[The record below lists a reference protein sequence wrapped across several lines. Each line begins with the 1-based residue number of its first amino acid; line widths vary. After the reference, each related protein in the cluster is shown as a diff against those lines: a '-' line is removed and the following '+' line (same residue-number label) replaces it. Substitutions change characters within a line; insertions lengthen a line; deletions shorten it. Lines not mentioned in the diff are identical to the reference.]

1 MYLALTQGMAEWLL
15 PKIGVIEKIHN
26 VLLEIARNPKALAG
40 AIFLEGPF
48 RLAANSEGT
57 LLSLW
62 HSDYLSGT
70 GEESLALIKLSGDTS
85 IFSELEISKE
95 SFERS
100 IYLANQRLQGLLVEG
115 AFMHRK
121 HDENIHTILA
131 GRGTDARQYSLGYY
145 DIISGGDESS
155 TRTLISAGPSDSFRA
170 VVKCINI
177 EMRSLE
183 SLRQQAN
190 ALINNSKLEKSN
202 ACDTFDLLAASVKGY
217 FEENLK
223 QDDFFHAQVNTSES
237 SITSDEVYKTLN
249 FTFKDWVKIDS
260 PLTEAQRKI
269 LTPDA
274 LDKNPIRILG
284 PGGSGKTLL
293 MQLLAIF
300 KVINSK
306 TQEKACKIL
315 YIVHSDAMRAK
326 VIQKFDVL
334 SSENPEL
341 YKKHITVTTLSE
353 YCRLKLGLE
362 LESIIDPDA
371 TDAKLYQLQQILEA
385 LASEKSS
392 YEKQI
397 ASSSLLTT
405 VYQNENFTDV
415 FAKLVLAEISIAIKG
430 HGYEQ
435 DRRRYVESERS
446 LSRFHGILTRDERD
460 FVFSLFEWY
469 HREVFEKYGALD
481 PDDIA
486 LSLFGSIKTPVWRLR
501 RRSEGFDYIF
511 VDEAQLFN
519 ENERRLFSLLS
530 NEKTSHV
537 PIALALDE
545 AQSFYGQSNAGLA
558 TLGIKDISNQSLD
571 SIRRSTME
579 IAKLAFFVIQRSTNL
594 FSSDFPDF
602 TSIESFHTP
611 AKDKKFGRPTLE
623 KETPDSRDFGRFIFR
638 RVREMRADNIRQI
651 AIISHTESY
660 WSAIEGELS
669 KSDLPFQVLRERGEK
684 IKADQPV
691 VVLCRPAQV
700 GGQEFD
706 AVIIVGL
713 EKGALT
719 VKENPALES
728 AIEQQMIRETYLS
741 ITRARYKVIFA
752 ISKSATEN
760 EILIDAVTSGL
771 ITKKQDS

>member
-1 MYLALTQGMAEWLL
+1 MYLALTQGMAEWLI
-15 PKIGVIEKIHN
+15 PKIGVIERIHN
-26 VLLEIARNPKALAG
+26 TICEITKSPEIISG
-40 AIFLEGPF
+40 SIFIEGPF
-48 RLAANSEGT
+48 RLACNVDGT
-57 LLSLW
+57 LLCLW

-70 GEESLALIKLSGDTS
+70 GDESLALIKLTGNMSL
-85 IFSELEISKE
+85 FAEPAISKE

-121 HDENIHTILA
+121 HDNNIHTLLA
-131 GRGTDARQYSLGYY
+131 GRGTEARQYSLGYY
-145 DIISGGDESS
+145 DIIKGAEESS

-170 VVKCINI
+170 VVHAIKEEINNLPP
-177 EMRSLE
+177 LE
-183 SLRQQAN
+183 QQAN
-190 ALINNSKLEKSN
+190 ALINNSKLAKSKP
-202 ACDTFDLLAASVKGY
+202 CSSLDKLAASIKGY
-217 FEENLK
+217 FEETPK
-223 QDDFFHAQVNTSES
+223 QDDFFHSQVTTSES
-237 SITSDEVYKTLN
+237 SITNDEVYKTLN
-249 FTFKDWVKIDS
+249 FTYWDWLKIDS
-260 PLTEAQRKI
+260 PLTEAQRRI

-293 MQLLAIF
+293 MQLLALS
-300 KVINSK
+300 KVINCLDRGD
-306 TQEKACKIL
+306 ECRIL
-315 YIVHSDAMRAK
+315 YIVHSEAMRSK
-326 VIQKFDVL
+326 VLQKFEILADKR
-334 SSENPEL
+334 PEL
-341 YKKHITVTTLSE
+341 HLDHITVSTLSE
-353 YCRLKLGLE
+353 YCRHKLGLE
-362 LESIIDPDA
+362 LESILDPDA
-371 TDAKLYQLQQILEA
+371 TDAKNYQLDQILQA
-385 LASEKSS
+385 LKEEKTA
-392 YEKQI
+392 YQKHICE
-397 ASSSLLTT
+397 SSLLTT
-405 VYQNENFTDV
+405 VYTNKNLTDI

-435 DRRRYVESERS
+435 DRRKYVENERN
-446 LSRFHGILTRDERD
+446 LSRFHGILSKNERD
-460 FVFSLFEWY
+460 FVFTLFEWY
-469 HREVFEKYGALD
+469 HHEVFEQYGALD

-501 RRSEGFDYIF
+501 RKREGFDYIF

-519 ENERRLFSLLS
+519 ENEKRLFSLLS
-530 NEKTSHV
+530 NDTKPHI

-571 SIRRSTME
+571 SIRRSTVE

-602 TSIESFHTP
+602 TSIDSFHTP
-611 AKDKKFGRPTLE
+611 GKGKQFGKPSLE
-623 KETPDSRDFGRFIFR
+623 KEAHDSPSFGRFILR

-651 AIISHTESY
+651 AIISHTETY
-660 WSAIEGELS
+660 WDQVESELA

-684 IKADQPV
+684 IKSDQPV

-752 ISKSATEN
+752 ISKTSTEN
-760 EILIDAVTSGL
+760 QILSDALTAEL
-771 ITKKQDS
+771 ITNKQ

>member
-1 MYLALTQGMAEWLL
+1 MYLAITQGMAEWLV
-15 PKIGVIEKIHN
+15 PKIGVIERIHN
-26 VLLEIARNPKALAG
+26 TLNEISKNPSIIAG
-40 AIFLEGPF
+40 KLFLEGPF
-48 RLAANSEGT
+48 RLAATIDGT
-57 LLSLW
+57 LVCLW

-70 GEESLALIKLSGDTS
+70 GDESLALIKLEGQMSL
-85 IFSELEISKE
+85 FAEPAISKE

-121 HDENIHTILA
+121 HESNIHTLLA
-131 GRGTDARQYSLGYY
+131 GRGTEARQYSLGYY
-145 DIISGGDESS
+145 DIIKGAEDSS

-170 VVKCINI
+170 VVQHIKSEIPNLL
-177 EMRSLE
+177 SLE
-183 SLRQQAN
+183 QQAN
-190 ALINNSKLEKSN
+190 AIINDSKLEKPHPS
-202 ACDTFDLLAASVKGY
+202 DILDRLANSIKSY
-217 FEENLK
+217 FEEITR
-223 QDDFFHAQVNTSES
+223 QDDFFESQVNTSETC
-237 SITSDEVYKTLN
+237 ITNDEVYKTLN
-249 FTFKDWVKIDS
+249 YTFRDWIKVDS
-260 PLTEAQRKI
+260 PLTEAQRKLLI
-269 LTPDA
+269 PDA
-274 LDKNPIRILG
+274 LDKSPIRVLG

-293 MQLLAIF
+293 MQLLAIN
-300 KVINSK
+300 KVINR
-306 TQEKACKIL
+306 KAKGDECKIL
-315 YIVHSDAMRAK
+315 YIVHSEAMRAK
-326 VIQKFDVL
+326 VIQKFEIL
-334 SSENPEL
+334 SSEHPEL
-341 YKKHITVTTLSE
+341 YADHITVTTLSE
-353 YCRLKLGLE
+353 YCRTKLGLD
-362 LESIIDPDA
+362 LESILDPDA
-371 TDAKLYQLQQILEA
+371 TDAKLYQLEQILKA
-385 LASEKSS
+385 LSHEKTAYKRQISE
-392 YEKQI
+392 
-397 ASSSLLTT
+397 SSLLTT
-405 VYQNENFTDV
+405 VYTNENLTDI

-435 DRRRYVESERS
+435 DRRRYVESERN
-446 LSRFHGILTRDERD
+446 LSRFHGILSRDERD
-460 FVFSLFEWY
+460 FVFTLFEWY
-469 HREVFEKYGALD
+469 HREVFEQYGALD

-501 RRSEGFDYIF
+501 RRKEGFDYIF

-519 ENERRLFSLLS
+519 ENEKRLFSLLS
-530 NEKTSHV
+530 NDAKPHI

-571 SIRRSTME
+571 SIRRSTVE

-602 TSIESFHTP
+602 TSIDSFHTP
-611 AKDKKFGRPTLE
+611 SKHRQFGKPSLE
-623 KETPDSRDFGRFIFR
+623 KESLDSPSFGRFILR

-651 AIISHTESY
+651 AIISHTETY
-660 WSAIEGELS
+660 WNQIEGELS

-684 IKADQPV
+684 IKSDQPV
-691 VVLCRPAQV
+691 VILSRPAQV

-752 ISKSATEN
+752 ISKTSSEN
-760 EILIDAVTSGL
+760 EILSDAIAANLIID
-771 ITKKQDS
+771 K

>member
-15 PKIGVIEKIHN
+15 PKIGVIERIHN
-26 VLLEIARNPKALAG
+26 VLCEIVRTPKILSG
-40 AIFLEGPF
+40 SIFLEGPF

-57 LLSLW
+57 LLCLW
-62 HSDYLSGT
+62 HADYLSGT
-70 GEESLALIKLSGDTS
+70 GDESFALIKLSGSTS
-85 IFSELEISKE
+85 LFSEPGISKE

-100 IYLANQRLQGLLVEG
+100 IYLANQRLQGLLIEG

-121 HDENIHTILA
+121 HDDNIHTLLA
-131 GRGTDARQYSLGYY
+131 GRGTEARQYSLGYF
-145 DIISGGDESS
+145 DVIKGADESA

-170 VVKCINI
+170 VVQCIKDEIKN
-177 EMRSLE
+177 LE
-183 SLRQQAN
+183 PLEQQAN
-190 ALINNSKLEKSN
+190 ALINDSKLDKPK
-202 ACDTFDLLAASVKGY
+202 ACEALELLTASVRSY
-217 FEENLK
+217 FEENTK
-223 QDDFFHAQVNTSES
+223 QDDFFHAQVNTSGS

-249 FTFKDWVKIDS
+249 FTLKDWVKIDS

-274 LDKNPIRILG
+274 LDRNPIRILG

-293 MQLLAIF
+293 MQLLALF
-300 KVINSK
+300 KVVNCIARGD
-306 TQEKACKIL
+306 ACKIL

-326 VIQKFDVL
+326 VIQKFEIL
-334 SSENPEL
+334 SSEHPEL
-341 YKKHITVTTLSE
+341 YRDHVIVTTLSE
-353 YCRLKLGLE
+353 YCRNKLGLE
-362 LESIIDPDA
+362 LESILDPDA

-385 LASEKSS
+385 LAQERSS
-392 YEKQI
+392 YERQI
-397 ASSSLLTT
+397 SSSSLLTT
-405 VYQNENFTDV
+405 VYQNKNLTDV

-435 DRRRYVESERS
+435 DRRRYVESERN

-469 HREVFEKYGALD
+469 HREVFEKFGALD

-501 RRSEGFDYIF
+501 RKSEGFDYIF

-519 ENERRLFSLLS
+519 ENEKRLFSLLS
-530 NEKTSHV
+530 NDKKPHI

-571 SIRRSTME
+571 SIRRSTVE

-611 AKDKKFGRPTLE
+611 AKDKKFGKPSLE
-623 KETPDSRDFGRFIFR
+623 KEAIDSRDFGRFILR

-651 AIISHTESY
+651 AIISHTENY
-660 WSAIEGELS
+660 WAEIEGELS

-684 IKADQPV
+684 IKTDQPV

-760 EILIDAVTSGL
+760 EILGDAITANL
-771 ITKKQDS
+771 INKK

>member
-15 PKIGVIEKIHN
+15 PKIGVIERIHSTLSQIVCTPKI
-26 VLLEIARNPKALAG
+26 LAG
-40 AIFLEGPF
+40 SIFIEGPF
-48 RLAANSEGT
+48 RFASNSEGT
-57 LLSLW
+57 LLCLW
-62 HSDYLSGT
+62 HADYLSGT
-70 GEESLALIKLSGDTS
+70 GDESLALIKLSGNTAL
-85 IFSELEISKE
+85 FSEPGISKE
-95 SFERS
+95 SLERS

-115 AFMHRK
+115 AFLHRK
-121 HDENIHTILA
+121 HEDNVHTLLA
-131 GRGTDARQYSLGYY
+131 GRGTEARQYSLGYF
-145 DIISGGDESS
+145 DIIKGVEDSS
-155 TRTLISAGPSDSFRA
+155 TRTMISAGPSDSFRI
-170 VVKCINI
+170 VVQCLKEEIKN
-177 EMRSLE
+177 LE
-183 SLRQQAN
+183 PLERQAN
-190 ALINNSKLEKSN
+190 KLISDNKLEKHKT
-202 ACDTFDLLAASVKGY
+202 CETLELLSASIKSY
-217 FEENLK
+217 FEENIG
-223 QDDFFHAQVNTSES
+223 QDDFIHAQINTSGS
-237 SITSDEVYKTLN
+237 SITSDEVYKTLD
-249 FTFKDWVKIDS
+249 FTFKDWLKVDS
-260 PLTEAQRKI
+260 PLTEAQKKI

-293 MQLLAIF
+293 MQLLALY
-300 KVINSK
+300 KVHNCKSRN
-306 TQEKACKIL
+306 EGCKIL
-315 YIVHSDAMRAK
+315 YIVHSDAMRSK
-326 VIQKFDVL
+326 VIQKFETL
-334 SSENPEL
+334 SNEDPEN
-341 YKKHITVTTLSE
+341 YQNHITVTTLSE
-353 YCRLKLGLE
+353 YCRRKLGLE
-362 LESIIDPDA
+362 LESILDPDA

-385 LASEKSS
+385 LAQEKEPH
-392 YEKQI
+392 EKQI
-397 ASSSLLTT
+397 KNSGLLNT
-405 VYQNENFTDV
+405 VYQNKNLTDV

-435 DRRRYVESERS
+435 DRRRYVESERN

-469 HREVFEKYGALD
+469 HREVFEKYGVLD

-501 RRSEGFDYIF
+501 RKNEGFDYIF

-530 NEKTSHV
+530 NDKKPHI

-558 TLGIKDISNQSLD
+558 TLGIKDISNQNLD
-571 SIRRSTME
+571 SIRRSTVE

-611 AKDKKFGRPTLE
+611 TKDKKFGKPSLE
-623 KETPDSRDFGRFIFR
+623 KETADSRDFGRFIFR

-651 AIISHTESY
+651 AIISHTETY
-660 WSAIEGELS
+660 WNEIEEEFS

-706 AVIIVGL
+706 AVIIAGL

-760 EILIDAVTSGL
+760 EILADAINANL
-771 ITKKQDS
+771 IIRKQ